1 MFGAGYC
8 LVVRKDCGLEA
19 VMFQSVMFFGL
30 VCGSICVQSRSFSAS
45 RLDAAQYSPT
55 HGTYII
61 QCGIECCGRFDL
73 SRLASAV
80 FRVATALP
88 LLSSRYVCENGVP
101 VRWELTGDLPEMVTV
116 RYRSLPEEAALP
128 HQMEGRPPL
137 HVIVCR
143 MRDHDDLLVV
153 MDHVATDARGMFVVL
168 SLLAD
173 AYAEREFSVPDQPES
188 RGIEKLFEQ
197 VSPDVLRA
205 AAERSRQE
213 VGLYYPWTSPFTR
226 AGAHGSLRIVHRVIS
241 SEDFLRIHAAARS
254 FGATVQDILLA
265 AFASALQ
272 TLGSSDP
279 VPLESVMD
287 LRPVFGPGASG
298 WVGNFSANYRLT
310 LSCRD
315 GLRETV
321 LQSAAFGRSFKAN
334 HPEVV
339 CALRFLDSSVR
350 REMDILLPEDAPDLD
365 LRSPFLSNVG
375 VIPSSVG
382 SFGDEITVSTVWIVT
397 DFVSGRYPSLVA
409 GTWNGSL
416 HLSAAVDF
424 ADTSA
429 DRIFDQMIS
438 SLFSLVDLKE
448 GHISE

>member
-1 MFGAGYC
+1 
-8 LVVRKDCGLEA
+8 
-19 VMFQSVMFFGL
+19 MFQSVMFFGL
-30 VCGSICVQSRSFSAS
+30 VCGSICVQSRSFSVS

-61 QCGIECCGRFDL
+61 QCGLECCGRFDL

-101 VRWELTGDLPEMVTV
+101 VRWEPTGDLLEMVTV

-128 HQMEGRPPL
+128 HRMEGRPPL

-173 AYAEREFSVPDQPES
+173 AYAGREFSVPDQPES

-197 VSPDVLRA
+197 VSPDLLRA

-254 FGATVQDILLA
+254 FAATVQDILLA

-272 TLGSSDP
+272 TLGSCDP

-287 LRPVFGPGASG
+287 LRPALGSGASG
-298 WVGNFSANYRLT
+298 WVGNFSANCLHFPVETACGKLSYNLRPSADPSRRIIPRLCVH
-310 LSCRD
+310 S
-315 GLRETV
+315 GFWIH
-321 LQSAAFGRSFKAN
+321 QSAERWIFFCRKMHLIWISA
-334 HPEVV
+334 V
-339 CALRFLDSSVR
+339 RFFP
-350 REMDILLPEDAPDLD
+350 M
-365 LRSPFLSNVG
+365 
-375 VIPSSVG
+375 
-382 SFGDEITVSTVWIVT
+382 
-397 DFVSGRYPSLVA
+397 LV
-409 GTWNGSL
+409 
-416 HLSAAVDF
+416 
-424 ADTSA
+424 
-429 DRIFDQMIS
+429 
-438 SLFSLVDLKE
+438 
-448 GHISE
+448 

>member
-1 MFGAGYC
+1 
-8 LVVRKDCGLEA
+8 
-19 VMFQSVMFFGL
+19 MFQSVMFFGL

-80 FRVATALP
+80 FRVVTALP

-128 HQMEGRPPL
+128 HRMEGRPPL

-173 AYAEREFSVPDQPES
+173 AYAGREFSVPDQPES

-205 AAERSRQE
+205 VAERSRQE

-279 VPLESVMD
+279 VPLESVLD

-298 WVGNFSANYRLT
+298 
-310 LSCRD
+310 
-315 GLRETV
+315 
-321 LQSAAFGRSFKAN
+321 
-334 HPEVV
+334 
-339 CALRFLDSSVR
+339 
-350 REMDILLPEDAPDLD
+350 
-365 LRSPFLSNVG
+365 
-375 VIPSSVG
+375 
-382 SFGDEITVSTVWIVT
+382 
-397 DFVSGRYPSLVA
+397 
-409 GTWNGSL
+409 
-416 HLSAAVDF
+416 
-424 ADTSA
+424 
-429 DRIFDQMIS
+429 
-438 SLFSLVDLKE
+438 
-448 GHISE
+448 

>member
-88 LLSSRYVCENGVP
+88 LLSSRYVCENGVS

-128 HQMEGRPPL
+128 HRMEGRPPL

-173 AYAEREFSVPDQPES
+173 AYAGREFSVPDQPES
-188 RGIEKLFEQ
+188 RGI
-197 VSPDVLRA
+197 
-205 AAERSRQE
+205 
-213 VGLYYPWTSPFTR
+213 
-226 AGAHGSLRIVHRVIS
+226 
-241 SEDFLRIHAAARS
+241 
-254 FGATVQDILLA
+254 
-265 AFASALQ
+265 
-272 TLGSSDP
+272 
-279 VPLESVMD
+279 
-287 LRPVFGPGASG
+287 
-298 WVGNFSANYRLT
+298 
-310 LSCRD
+310 
-315 GLRETV
+315 
-321 LQSAAFGRSFKAN
+321 
-334 HPEVV
+334 
-339 CALRFLDSSVR
+339 
-350 REMDILLPEDAPDLD
+350 
-365 LRSPFLSNVG
+365 
-375 VIPSSVG
+375 
-382 SFGDEITVSTVWIVT
+382 
-397 DFVSGRYPSLVA
+397 
-409 GTWNGSL
+409 
-416 HLSAAVDF
+416 
-424 ADTSA
+424 
-429 DRIFDQMIS
+429 
-438 SLFSLVDLKE
+438 
-448 GHISE
+448 